1 MGKYIKSTEKINVII
16 DIYFR
21 REQNLNK
28 KIKTPAVDCLFD
40 AILSLQNREECYV
53 FFEDIC
59 TINELLSLSQR
70 FEVAKMLREH
80 KTYLEIAEK
89 TGASTA
95 TISRVNRSLN
105 YGNDGYDMVFNRI
118 EIPEDE
124 Q

>member
-1 MGKYIKSTEKINVII
+1 MS
-16 DIYFR
+16 
-21 REQNLNK
+21 K
-28 KIKTPAVDCLFD
+28 KIRTEAVDYLFQG
-40 AILSLQNREECYV
+40 ILSLKDKEECYT

-80 KTYLEIAEK
+80 KTYLEIADK

-105 YGNDGYDMVFNRI
+105 YGSDGYELIFERLADKQQN
-118 EIPEDE
+118 EESDK
-124 Q
+124 